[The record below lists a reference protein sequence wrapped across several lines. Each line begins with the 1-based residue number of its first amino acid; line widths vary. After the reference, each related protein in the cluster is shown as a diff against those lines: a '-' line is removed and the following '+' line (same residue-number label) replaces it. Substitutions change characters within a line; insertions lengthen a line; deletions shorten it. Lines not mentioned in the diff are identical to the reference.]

1 VDEDNE
7 DLRIIDF
14 GESFHQG
21 AEPERLSQ
29 PGPFRVPEII
39 FGEPFDHRVDLWCA
53 GCVIYS
59 FIFGSIPF
67 GCLGGDVQLVSQMI
81 SLLGKL
87 KKKWRPKWKHMQLED
102 KKSKDLLLEDSD
114 SERSDLEVE
123 EHEMFNKRVH
133 DQKLVPL
140 ISVMEGLM
148 KYLPSS
154 RITASQALRLLRES
168 QGQPMVS
175 PVLQTNS
182 QHIRSY
188 PRATVRVVKKSSSL

>member
-1 VDEDNE
+1 M
-7 DLRIIDF
+7 
-14 GESFHQG
+14 
-21 AEPERLSQ
+21 
-29 PGPFRVPEII
+29 
-39 FGEPFDHRVDLWCA
+39 
-53 GCVIYS
+53 
-59 FIFGSIPF
+59 
-67 GCLGGDVQLVSQMI
+67 QLVSQMI

-114 SERSDLEVE
+114 SEGSDLEVE